1 MDELPMVRMIFKNDR
16 GEEADD
22 RFTLLLMLDIYVSIP
37 YLASNLGLESGD
49 RWRCW
54 HSISLLPS
62 RSKSQIRYSSL
73 FDPLLR
79 NTSVSHTVEGL
90 VERPRFRFTRSR

>member
-54 HSISLLPS
+54 HSTSL
-62 RSKSQIRYSSL
+62 
-73 FDPLLR
+73 
-79 NTSVSHTVEGL
+79 
-90 VERPRFRFTRSR
+90 